1 MPSRLDDLRR
11 HRAQLQEHI
20 NLLDQEIAEE
30 VARNQGVVPSAPPAP
45 FSPIPPRPSP
55 AADAEADR
63 LFAQF
68 RAEAEQSSGPPSRS
82 GCWVIFWGI
91 LLVLIGLIGVLVY
104 FLYR

>member
-11 HRAQLQEHI
+11 HRVLLQEHI

-30 VARNQGVVPSAPPAP
+30 SKKSQGGAPAARVE
-45 FSPIPPRPSP
+45 PPRPVPPTPSP
-55 AADAEADR
+55 VAAAEADR

-68 RAEAEQSSGPPSRS
+68 RTEEEKTSAPPSRS
-82 GCWVIFWGI
+82 GCWVIFWVI
-91 LLVLIGLIGVLVY
+91 LLALVGLVSGLGY